1 MRASQIFEFVS
12 ANEMPG
18 LEDSRHHYTH
28 FDAVSGQARTRLRKL
43 RREYKK
49 RANVYREEEQM
60 VTLPDTGPWTGS
72 SAGE

>member
-18 LEDSRHHYTH
+18 LEESRHHYTH

-43 RREYKK
+43 RRGYRK
-49 RANVYREEEQM
+49 RANVYREEEQGEM
-60 VTLPDTGPWTGS
+60 VQLPFS
-72 SAGE
+72 RGEDFQED